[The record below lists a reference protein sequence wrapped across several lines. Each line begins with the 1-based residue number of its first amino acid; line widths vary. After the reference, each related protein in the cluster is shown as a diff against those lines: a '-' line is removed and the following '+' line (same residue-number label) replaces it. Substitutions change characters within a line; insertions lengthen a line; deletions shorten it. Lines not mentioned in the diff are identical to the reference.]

1 MLLAAFLACAAETPP
16 PAEPAAPGVDPVAT
30 IPGEVATPVPAG
42 PPPETQAAALAIH
55 ESAVAAEAA
64 FAAELAGRSRRK
76 VTRAPC
82 AATLDP
88 TIPAVWVTADRP
100 AEAPGVRAAAEL
112 LHAVNPA
119 SYPAV
124 TEAGAAPQN
133 ATVGVAGPDVERVR
147 TELSSSRVFYWEAE
161 GTPPVLDESATPPPG
176 ERVFTGGRSTGEAW
190 VWDGAA
196 RRFVCRAAVTV
207 ENTKPIATKATEKV
221 GWDIALAVSV
231 AAAQAA
237 TAVE

>member
-1 MLLAAFLACAAETPP
+1 MLLAAFLACAAEAPP
-16 PAEPAAPGVDPVAT
+16 PVEPAAPGVDPVAT

-42 PPPETQAAALAIH
+42 PPPETQAAAIAIH
-55 ESAVAAEAA
+55 ESAVAAD
-64 FAAELAGRSRRK
+64 AELAGRSRRK

-88 TIPAVWVTADRP
+88 TIPALWVTGDRP

-124 TEAGAAPQN
+124 TEAGAEPQN
-133 ATVGVAGPDVERVR
+133 ATVGVAAPDVERVR
-147 TELSSSRVFYWEAE
+147 TALSSTRVFYWEAE

-176 ERVFTGGRSTGEAW
+176 ERVFTGGRSAGEAW

-196 RRFVCRAAVTV
+196 RRLVCRAAVTV
-207 ENTKPIATKATEKV
+207 ENTSPIATKATEKV
-221 GWDIALAVSV
+221 GWDIGLAVSV
-231 AAAQAA
+231 AAAQSA